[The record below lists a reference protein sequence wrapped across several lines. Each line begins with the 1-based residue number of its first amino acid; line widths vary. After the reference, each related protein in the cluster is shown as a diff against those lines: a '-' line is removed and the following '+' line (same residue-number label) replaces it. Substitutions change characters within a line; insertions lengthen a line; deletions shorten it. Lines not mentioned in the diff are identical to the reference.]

1 MLDSGENVSS
11 KNYAEKS
18 NPAPEVTRA
27 EVLLKK
33 RKDKEMTQEMIKK
46 FEDAGCKRWTKGNLD
61 RLYIS
66 ASTLGLECN
75 YYSTGNIKGAK
86 LAGMEI
92 SNCLARKIKAAK
104 MYFEVSDGSFHSDF
118 VDTKIDMAVAD
129 FVAKLVEAN

>member
-1 MLDSGENVSS
+1 
-11 KNYAEKS
+11 
-18 NPAPEVTRA
+18 
-27 EVLLKK
+27 
-33 RKDKEMTQEMIKK
+33 MTQEMIKK
-46 FEDAGCKRWTKGNLD
+46 FEDAGCKRWTKGTFD
-61 RLYIS
+61 RLYIN

-86 LAGMEI
+86 LDGMEI

-129 FVAKLVEAN
+129 FLAKMVEVN